1 MRLLNLYIS
10 PKAIIMNLIGRVMTL
25 RSVALS
31 SDLIG
36 EKPMDAAE
44 ALAVVVRGIRRG
56 QGLSQEDI
64 NNLGRSHFSR
74 IERGQVSI
82 GLDVLV
88 KLAGILDLDPATLLL
103 MATSMQNHESFKDGQ
118 KRLSKQLARIRKAGI
133 DLEIESQARVG
144 KPRPGRPARPE
155 AAINAIEANRL
166 NQMGTPVAEIAER
179 LGLSNATVRRY
190 LKTTKP
196 EQS

>member
-10 PKAIIMNLIGRVMTL
+10 PKAIIMNLFGRVMTL
-25 RSVALS
+25 QSMALS

-44 ALAVVVRGIRRG
+44 ALAVVVRGVRRG

-74 IERGQVSI
+74 IERGEVSI

-118 KRLSKQLARIRKAGI
+118 KRLTKQLARIRKAGI
-133 DLEIESQARVG
+133 DLEIESQARTG
-144 KPRPGRPARPE
+144 KPRPGRPARPD
-155 AAINAIEANRL
+155 AARNAIEANRL
-166 NQMGTPVAEIAER
+166 KQWGISVAEIAER
-179 LGLSNATVRRY
+179 LGLSEATVRRY

-196 EQS
+196 EQP

>member
-1 MRLLNLYIS
+1 
-10 PKAIIMNLIGRVMTL
+10 
-25 RSVALS
+25 
-31 SDLIG
+31 
-36 EKPMDAAE
+36 MDAAE

-74 IERGQVSI
+74 IERGEVSI

-88 KLAGILDLDPATLLL
+88 RLAGILDLDPATLLL

-118 KRLSKQLARIRKAGI
+118 KRLTKQLARIRKAGI
-133 DLEIESQARVG
+133 DLEIESQARTG
-144 KPRPGRPARPE
+144 KPRPGRPARPD
-155 AAINAIEANRL
+155 AARNAIEANRFK
-166 NQMGTPVAEIAER
+166 QWGFSVVEIAER
-179 LGLSNATVRRY
+179 LGLSEATVRRY

-196 EQS
+196 EQP